1 MRDCDNAT
9 DGDLLRR
16 LRSGDEEAFTA
27 LYRRHQS
34 AVFRFALQMS
44 GSAEVAEE
52 VTQETFMMLVDG
64 AKNYNPDRGAL
75 AAFLFGVARNYV
87 LRILERRRPM
97 TSGVDETIPAEIE
110 DEGERFDRS
119 RQIAALRKAV
129 LALPAH
135 YREVV
140 VLCELQEMDYSAAA
154 ALLECPV
161 GTIRSRLNRARSLLA
176 GRLRPAERCPA

>member
-1 MRDCDNAT
+1 MRDSDSAS

-16 LRSGDEEAFTA
+16 MKSGDEDAFTA
-27 LYRRHQS
+27 LYRRHQA

-44 GSAEVAEE
+44 GSSEVAEE
-52 VTQETFMMLVDG
+52 VTQETFMVLVDG

-75 AAFLFGVARNYV
+75 GAFLFGVARNHV
-87 LRILERRRPM
+87 LRVMERRRPM
-97 TSGVDETIPAEIE
+97 AAGLDEAIPAEIE

-140 VLCELQEMDYSAAA
+140 VLCELQELDYSEAA
-154 ALLECPV
+154 ALLDCPV
-161 GTIRSRLNRARSLLA
+161 GTIRSRLNRARALLA